1 MKSPPDDRG
10 VIQALLDR
18 LNNQRLPRLLALKE
32 QVDAGEPLTDAD
44 LGFLQQVAED
54 AQLVKP
60 IVDRNPEYQPLAARV
75 LQLFAEIS
83 DKAMENEQRGP

>member
-1 MKSPPDDRG
+1 MKSPSDDRG

-32 QVDAGEPLTDAD
+32 RVDAGEPLTDAD

-60 IVDRNPEYQPLAARV
+60 IIDRNPEYQPLAARV
-75 LQLFAEIS
+75 LQLFADIS
-83 DKAMENEQRGP
+83 DKAMENEHRG

>member
-60 IVDRNPEYQPLAARV
+60 IVDRNPEYQPLAAQV